1 MTMLKN
7 GLTVT
12 RKSYVPPVWK
22 LTNNFAFRYINF
34 KVKHTLILEQFGKKQ
49 EVVFSTPMHVKAN
62 TAIGKEKFSKFSFY
76 TNRFYNKHQYE
87 RHIF

>member
-34 KVKHTLILEQFGKKQ
+34 KVKHTLILE
-49 EVVFSTPMHVKAN
+49 
-62 TAIGKEKFSKFSFY
+62 
-76 TNRFYNKHQYE
+76 
-87 RHIF
+87 